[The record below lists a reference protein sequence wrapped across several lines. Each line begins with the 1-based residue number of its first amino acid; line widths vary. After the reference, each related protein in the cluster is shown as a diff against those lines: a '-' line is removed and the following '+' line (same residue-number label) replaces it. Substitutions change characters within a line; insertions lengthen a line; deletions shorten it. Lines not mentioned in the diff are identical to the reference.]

1 MPIELQNVTKRY
13 GKGRGIENI
22 SLTLPADRILSI
34 LGPSG
39 SGKSTLLRLIAGL
52 EKPDEGRILIDGQE
66 IDPQS
71 HRRSVGVVFQQFNLF
86 PHLTA
91 LENITY
97 PLIYV
102 HGYDKSAAEALALSL
117 LERFHLEKHAQKK
130 PAELSGG
137 QNQRAA
143 ILRAIAIRPKILLF
157 DEPTSAL
164 DPIMTAEVLS
174 LIAEI
179 KHESSYCILATHHV
193 QFARNVTDLVAFMSK
208 GRLME
213 ISTNPRFFENPSTE
227 EAQNYL
233 AKVLIY

>member
-1 MPIELQNVTKRY
+1 MPIELRNVTKRY
-13 GKGRGIENI
+13 GKGRGIENV
-22 SLTLPADRILSI
+22 SLTLQAEQILGI

-52 EKPDEGRILIDGQE
+52 ETPDEGAILIDGAE
-66 IDPQS
+66 IDPKK

-102 HGYDKSAAEALALSL
+102 HGYAKKGAEALANSL
-117 LERFHLEKHAQKK
+117 LKRFHMEKHAHKK

-179 KHESSYCILATHHV
+179 KHESSYCLLATHHV
-193 QFARNVTDLVAFMSK
+193 HFARSVTDVIAFMSK
-208 GRLME
+208 GRLIE
-213 ISTNPRFFENPSTE
+213 TSVNPQFFENPSTE
-227 EAQNYL
+227 EAQSYL
-233 AKVLIY
+233 AKVLIF